1 MQTVKPRFSTEVR
14 RAEIVKTVL
23 RLAAERTP
31 GEITTADI
39 AEAMGLTQGAVFR
52 HFPTKVAIWLAVAD
66 WTAETLLESLERAAG
81 SSHEPLEGVA
91 AVFRAHVDFVMAN
104 PGVPRLIFD
113 QLQQPGDSPVKRRVR
128 AMLQSYR
135 SIVIRLIQQA
145 KTGGKVAAQL
155 DEACATALFIGAV
168 QGLVMQSMLAGSARD
183 MKHLSEGV
191 LALCLGG
198 LARAG
203 S

>member
-31 GEITTADI
+31 GDITTADI

-52 HFPTKVAIWLAVAD
+52 HFPTKVAIWSAVAD
-66 WTAETLLESLERAAG
+66 WMAETLLESLERAAG

-91 AVFRAHVDFVMAN
+91 AVFRAHVDFVIAN

-135 SIVIRLIQQA
+135 SLVIRLIQEA

-168 QGLVMQSMLAGSARD
+168 QGLVMQSMVAGSARD
-183 MKHLSEGV
+183 MKQLSEGV

>member
-23 RLAAERTP
+23 RLAAERKP
-31 GEITTADI
+31 GDITTADI

-66 WTAETLLESLERAAG
+66 WMAETLLESLERAAG

-135 SIVIRLIQQA
+135 SIVIHLIQQA

-183 MKHLSEGV
+183 MKQLSEGV

-198 LARAG
+198 LARVG

>member
-31 GEITTADI
+31 GDITTADI

-52 HFPTKVAIWLAVAD
+52 HFPTKVAIWSAVAD
-66 WTAETLLESLERAAG
+66 WMAETLLESLERAAG

-91 AVFRAHVDFVMAN
+91 AVFRAHVDFVIAN

-113 QLQQPGDSPVKRRVR
+113 QLQQPGDSPVKRHVR

-135 SIVIRLIQQA
+135 SLVIRLIQEA

-168 QGLVMQSMLAGSARD
+168 QGLVMQSMVAGSARD
-183 MKHLSEGV
+183 MKQLSEGV